1 MRKVKML
8 LYAFAA
14 AALLLTA
21 CHKTGPMGPQGA
33 TGAKGDTGAT
43 GAPGANGANGANGAT
58 GAKGDTGTANVIYS
72 AWITPSSYLSSTAA
86 GITHLDA
93 DIPAAQITQAMLDSG
108 SVQVYGKLTVYDT
121 TVWKAGQVSQLPI
134 SVTFRNRN
142 QTYIDTWSALVT
154 VGNVRIDF
162 VDDRNFYTSLTPTS
176 QFRYVII
183 PGAVL
188 AGVTKHH
195 INLNNYNEV
204 KQTFKLKD

>member
-1 MRKVKML
+1 MKKVKLL
-8 LYAFAA
+8 LYTFAS

-21 CHKTGPMGPQGA
+21 CHKTGPMGPAGA

-43 GAPGANGANGANGAT
+43 GATGAPGDTGVT
-58 GAKGDTGTANVIYS
+58 GAKGDTGATGTANVIYS
-72 AWITPSSYLSSTAA
+72 AWITPSSYLSSVAA

-93 DIPAAQITQAMLDSG
+93 DIPAAAITQAMLDSG
-108 SVQVYGKLTVYDT
+108 SVQVYGKLNVYDPT
-121 TVWKAGQVSQLPI
+121 IWATGQVSQLPI
-134 SVTFRNRN
+134 SVTFRNGR

-188 AGVTKHH
+188 TGVAKHH

-204 KQTFKLKD
+204 KQAFKLKE